1 MRLELRGLTKQYDEG
16 RIVLQPIDLCDEV
29 RTLAI
34 IGPSGGGKSTLLR
47 IIGGLLPPSGGML
60 CVGGEPVIWQE
71 KELARYRRRLGYV
84 FQQGGLFRHLT
95 AEENI
100 VLPLVKVH
108 GYAAAQARERAGQL
122 LDRFGMRADAHKKPA
137 ALSGGQ
143 QQRVAI
149 ARAIAARPSLLL
161 LDEPTSALDP
171 EYTTEVLDLV
181 SELKADGL
189 DFIIVTHEMGFA
201 RHACDT
207 AAFLCEGRLMEYGPS
222 GKLFASPQTEQ
233 LSHFLGKLLEWNV

>member
-1 MRLELRGLTKQYDEG
+1 MRLELHGLSKQYDEG
-16 RIVLQPIDLCDEV
+16 KLVLQPLELCDEV
-29 RTLAI
+29 HTLAV

-47 IIGGLLPPSGGML
+47 ILGGQLRPSGGTL
-60 CVGGEPVIWQE
+60 CVNGEPVVWQE

-108 GYAAAQARERAGQL
+108 GYTAEQARGRARAL
-122 LDRFGMRADAHKKPA
+122 LDRFGMCGDAHKKPA

-149 ARAIAARPSLLL
+149 ARAIAARPALLL

-171 EYTTEVLDLV
+171 EYTTEVLDIV

-189 DFIIVTHEMGFA
+189 DLIIVTHEMGFA

-207 AAFLCEGRLMEYGPS
+207 VAFLCEGQLMEYGPS
-222 GKLFASPQTEQ
+222 AQLFAAPKTEQ
-233 LSHFLGKLLEWNV
+233 LSRFLGKLLEWNV